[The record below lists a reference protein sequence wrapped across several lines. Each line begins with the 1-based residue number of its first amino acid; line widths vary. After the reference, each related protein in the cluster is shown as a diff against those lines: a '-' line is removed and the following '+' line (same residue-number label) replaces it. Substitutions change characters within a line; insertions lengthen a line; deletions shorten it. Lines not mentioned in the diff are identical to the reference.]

1 MSYRLD
7 VDVSDGERRAWV
19 VGEVEGRLHVLFGLR
34 IGADRSR
41 WYMSRGWQRGTE
53 APDPEVAV
61 WAHDHAADFDAAG
74 FDLRRWWHLWQCW
87 DCMAPPLLPCR
98 HHRTGEPISGC
109 HRGRRPRGVRP

>member
-7 VDVSDGERRAWV
+7 VDNDGERRCWV
-19 VGEVEGRLHVLFGLR
+19 TGQIDGRVHVLFGLR
-34 IGADRSR
+34 IAEDRSL
-41 WYMSRGWQRGTE
+41 WYMRGLHDE
-53 APDPEVAV
+53 AAADPALAT
-61 WAHDHAADFDAAG
+61 WIHDHAADFDAAG
-74 FDLRRWWHLWQCW
+74 FNIRRWWHLWQCW